1 MPLRISSRTVN
12 SQEIL
17 ARSMSDLVID
27 SHGDQVS
34 GVDDFSSFFRH
45 LNSSNY

>member
-12 SQEIL
+12 SQEIF
-17 ARSMSDLVID
+17 ARSMSDSVID
-27 SHGDQVS
+27 SHGDQVP
-34 GVDDFSSFFRH
+34 GVDDFFSFVSR